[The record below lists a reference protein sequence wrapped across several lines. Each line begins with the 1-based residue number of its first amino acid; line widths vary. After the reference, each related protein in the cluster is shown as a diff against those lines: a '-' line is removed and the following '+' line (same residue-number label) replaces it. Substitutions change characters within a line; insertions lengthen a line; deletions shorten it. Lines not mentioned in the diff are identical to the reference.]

1 LAAISAAPSNSEH
14 AADDDANVPN
24 NFHRAVDEAD
34 MGGGGGDCVGHRLH
48 RIIGPDERANDAAAR
63 RIHAFGAGLAISIF
77 FSLANLGH
85 RALEVLDQIL

>member
-34 MGGGGGDCVGHRLH
+34 KGGGGGDCVGHRLH
-48 RIIGPDERANDAAAR
+48 RIIGPDERANDAAASMPLVQVWR
-63 RIHAFGAGLAISIF
+63 FQFF